1 MERGDEGVVCV
12 VEEGERL
19 GAIRVGLVEL
29 DRVMDDGVG
38 VQMLCWLAADVS

>member
-1 MERGDEGVVCV
+1 MPRDHPIDIAEHR
-12 VEEGERL
+12 GERL

>member
-1 MERGDEGVVCV
+1 MEWGDEGIVRV

-38 VQMLCWLAADVS
+38 MQMLCWLADVS